1 MQKLVCAVAAAA
13 CLFFVGGAH
22 ADTIDHLTLT
32 SNMGNANG
40 TGTVDLSGSVNS
52 SGSTTYST
60 ASTVTVN
67 GRRVTNPDMLEG
79 LSFSLDGYNFDLTE
93 DSGATVTLDSAGDLS
108 SINYD
113 GSTGNFV
120 ISFAL
125 DTDRSLDYT
134 LTENYLGGFAGSTT
148 LDAGTISVDSPAAAT
163 PEPSSLLL
171 LGTGL
176 LGACGV
182 VRRRI
187 SA

>member
-13 CLFFVGGAH
+13 CLFFVGAAH

-40 TGTVDLSGSVNS
+40 TGTLDLSGSVSS
-52 SGSTTYST
+52 SGSTTYTT
-60 ASTVTVN
+60 ASTVIVN
-67 GRRVTNPDMLEG
+67 GRRITNPDILEG
-79 LSFSLDGYNFDLTE
+79 LSFSLDGYTFDLSE

-120 ISFAL
+120 ISFTL

-134 LTENYLGGFAGSTT
+134 LTENYFVGLAGCTT
-148 LDAGTISVDSPAAAT
+148 LDSGTIGLVPPAAAA

-176 LGACGV
+176 LSVCGV

-187 SA
+187 PA